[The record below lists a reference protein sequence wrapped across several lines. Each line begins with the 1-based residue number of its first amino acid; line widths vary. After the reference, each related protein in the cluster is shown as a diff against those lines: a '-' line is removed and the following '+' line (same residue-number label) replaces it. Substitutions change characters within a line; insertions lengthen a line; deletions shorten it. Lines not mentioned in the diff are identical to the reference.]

1 MKKIIIVGGPT
12 ASGKS
17 KFALNLAKLIKGEII
32 NADSMQVY
40 KYFSILTSHP
50 KKHDYKI
57 IPHHLYSYVETNIKY
72 NAVKWLKDSNSKIEK
87 LLKNNKT
94 PIIVGGSGLYLEF
107 LYNGVNN
114 MPKITTKTK
123 EKVSLL
129 LENISDTDLLHLITK
144 VDKKYSNKL
153 NIADKFRITKL
164 LEVYFETKKN
174 ITYFHSINKKTNN
187 YDFFKVLVSP
197 DKNKVRLNIK
207 NRVIEM
213 LEEGLV
219 EEFKKYRNKV
229 VDCNIENAIG
239 FQEINSYIENKLTL
253 EEASNL
259 IVKKTKNFAKRQY
272 TWFENRF
279 DQNLKIIGE
288 DNLSLVVETFNKI
301 I

>member
-17 KFALNLAKLIKGEII
+17 KFALNLARLVNGEII
-32 NADSMQVY
+32 NADSMQIY
-40 KYFSILTSHP
+40 KYFSILTSQP
-50 KKHDYKI
+50 KKNDYKV

-72 NAVKWLKDSNSKIEK
+72 NAVKWLDDTNTKIEK

-94 PIIVGGSGLYLEF
+94 PIVVGGSGLYLEF
-107 LYNGVNN
+107 LYKGVNN
-114 MPKITTKTK
+114 MPKISIKTK
-123 EKVSLL
+123 KKVNLL
-129 LENISDTDLLHLITK
+129 LKSISNTDLLDLILK
-144 VDKKYSNKL
+144 VDKNYSLKL
-153 NIADKFRITKL
+153 NIADKFRISKL

-174 ITYFHSINKKTNN
+174 ITYYHSKNKKTNN
-187 YDFFKVLVSP
+187 YNFFKVFLSP
-197 DKNKVRLNIK
+197 DKNKVKLNIK

-213 LEEGLV
+213 LKEGLV
-219 EEFKKYRNKV
+219 EELKKYRNKV

-253 EEASNL
+253 EDATNL

-272 TWFENRF
+272 TWFDNRF
-279 DQNLKIIGE
+279 DQNLKIDGE

>member
-17 KFALNLAKLIKGEII
+17 KFALNLAKLVDGEII

-40 KYFSILTSHP
+40 KYFSILTSQP
-50 KKHDYKI
+50 KENDYKV
-57 IPHHLYSYVETNIKY
+57 IPHHLYGYVETNLKH
-72 NAVKWLKDSNSKIEK
+72 NAIKWLNDTNTKIKK

-94 PIIVGGSGLYLEF
+94 PIVVGGSGLYLEF
-107 LYNGVNN
+107 LCKGVND
-114 MPKITTKTK
+114 MPKISASTK

-129 LENISDTDLLHLITK
+129 LQSMSDADLLELIAK
-144 VDKKYSNKL
+144 VDKKYSLKL
-153 NIADKFRITKL
+153 NIADKFRISKL

-174 ITYFHSINKKTNN
+174 ITYFHSKNKKINN
-187 YDFFKVLVSP
+187 YNFFKVLISP
-197 DKNKVRLNIK
+197 DKNKVKLNIK

-213 LEEGLV
+213 LKEGLV
-219 EEFKKYRNKV
+219 EELKKYRNKV
-229 VDCNIENAIG
+229 VGCNIENAIG
-239 FQEINSYIENKLTL
+239 FKEIISYIENRVTL
-253 EEASNL
+253 EEATNL

-272 TWFENRF
+272 TWFDNRF
-279 DQNLKIIGE
+279 DQNLKIFGE

>member
-17 KFALNLAKLIKGEII
+17 KFALNLAKLVKGEII

-40 KYFSILTSHP
+40 KYFSILTSQP

-57 IPHHLYSYVETNIKY
+57 IPHHLYSYVETNKKY

-174 ITYFHSINKKTNN
+174 ITYFHSKNKKTNN

-213 LEEGLV
+213 LEEALV

>member
-17 KFALNLAKLIKGEII
+17 KFALNLAKLVDGEII

-40 KYFSILTSHP
+40 KYFSILTSQP
-50 KKHDYKI
+50 KKNDYKV
-57 IPHHLYSYVETNIKY
+57 IPHHLYGYVETNIKY
-72 NAVKWLKDSNSKIEK
+72 NAVKWLNDTNFKIGK

-94 PIIVGGSGLYLEF
+94 PIVVGGSGLYLEF
-107 LYNGVNN
+107 LCKGVNN
-114 MPKITTKTK
+114 MPQISTKTK
-123 EKVSLL
+123 EKVSSLL
-129 LENISDTDLLHLITK
+129 KNISKVDLLNLIVK
-144 VDKKYSNKL
+144 VDKKYSLKL
-153 NIADKFRITKL
+153 NIADKFRISKL

-174 ITYFHSINKKTNN
+174 ITYFHSKNKKINN
-187 YDFFKVLVSP
+187 YDFFKVLISP

-219 EEFKKYRNKV
+219 EELKKYRNKV
-229 VDCNIENAIG
+229 VDCNIKNAIG
-239 FQEINSYIENKLTL
+239 FQEINSYIENKVTL
-253 EEASNL
+253 EETTNL

-279 DQNLKIIGE
+279 DQNLKIYGE